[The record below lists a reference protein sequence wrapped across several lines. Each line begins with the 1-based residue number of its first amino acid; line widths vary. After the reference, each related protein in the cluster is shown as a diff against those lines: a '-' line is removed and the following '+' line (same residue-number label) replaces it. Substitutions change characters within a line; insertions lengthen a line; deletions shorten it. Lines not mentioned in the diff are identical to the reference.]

1 MLVFTLWAAKYGAQS
16 ACDKGFGTMLAE
28 PNQVFAVR
36 QHKAEHHLNPQH
48 TDNAESSIPINN
60 NASERAIRGFCVG
73 KKNWQMIDTINGAKT
88 SAIIYSIV
96 ETAKANNLKPFNYV
110 QYLLE
115 EIPKHMDET
124 DYSFLKDLLPW
135 SENLPEEIRK
145 S

>member
-1 MLVFTLWAAKYGAQS
+1 MHQERYLRVFLQDG
-16 ACDKGFGTMLAE
+16 D
-28 PNQVFAVR
+28 V
-36 QHKAEHHLNPQH
+36 
-48 TDNAESSIPINN
+48 PIDN

-88 SAIIYSIV
+88 SAVIYSIV

-115 EIPKHMDET
+115 EIPKHMNDR
-124 DYSFLKDLLPW
+124 DYSFLEDLLPW
-135 SENLPEEIRK
+135 SENLPAEIRK

>member
-1 MLVFTLWAAKYGAQS
+1 
-16 ACDKGFGTMLAE
+16 
-28 PNQVFAVR
+28 
-36 QHKAEHHLNPQH
+36 
-48 TDNAESSIPINN
+48 
-60 NASERAIRGFCVG
+60 
-73 KKNWQMIDTINGAKT
+73 MIDTINGAKT

-135 SENLPEEIRK
+135 SENLPEGIRK